1 MFELKGK
8 RALVTGSSRGIGKAI
23 AIKLA
28 EAGADVMTHCRS
40 NVKQCEDTAEKIRSF
55 GVESEVLTADMSS
68 TDEINAMFGYIEKK
82 YGGLDILVNNA
93 AILTRIPFLE
103 MEPSDWDKL
112 METNARGYFLCSRNA
127 ARLMKKN
134 GKGGRIINISSISQF
149 EAAVNRTH
157 YCATKGAIGML
168 TRSSALEL
176 APYGITVNAVLPGS
190 IHTDFSD
197 DVLSDKAF
205 YEKCR
210 AGIPIGRIGCPE
222 DIAGAVVFLAS
233 DEASYVTGA
242 ALTVDGGKTLE

>member
-28 EAGADVMTHCRS
+28 EAGADVLTHCRS
-40 NVKQCEDTAEKIRSF
+40 NVNQCEDTAEKIRSF

-68 TDEINAMFGYIEKK
+68 VDEINAMFEYIEKK
-82 YGGLDILVNNA
+82 YGGIDILVNNA

-112 METNARGYFLCSRNA
+112 METNARGYFLCTRNA
-127 ARLMKKN
+127 ARLMAKK
-134 GKGGRIINISSISQF
+134 GGGRIINVSSVSQF

-176 APYGITVNAVLPGS
+176 APYGITVNAILPGS
-190 IHTDFSD
+190 IHTDFND
-197 DVLSDKAF
+197 DVLSDKDF
-205 YEKCR
+205 YEKCL
-210 AGIPIGRIGCPE
+210 AGIPIGRIGSPE
-222 DIAGAVVFLAS
+222 DIAGAAVFLAS

-242 ALTVDGGKTLE
+242 ALTIDGGKTL